1 MSHSEYIERAS
12 KVTFP
17 EWATHAAIHMF
28 DDRVEPAAWDERA
41 KEVIGEDPATLK
53 NGDWATSY
61 KRAYWR
67 VIPLTEIPNLKQITK
82 AIP

>member
-1 MSHSEYIERAS
+1 MIHPELLERAS
-12 KVTFP
+12 KFTYP
-17 EWATHAAIHMF
+17 DWATHAAVHMF

-41 KEVIGEDPATLK
+41 KAVIGEDPATLK
-53 NGDWATSY
+53 NGDWATTY

-67 VIPLTEIPNLKQITK
+67 VIPLSEITPLKQITR